1 MNKNEFLFELSGRL
15 DHLPEEEALKTIN
28 YYSEMIDDRI
38 EDGESEEAAVSAI
51 GSIDDI
57 VLEASGQGA
66 EPKSGFAKLSRGTK
80 ALIIVLIILSSVIW
94 LPVAAGIFGVLV
106 GVAATVISVIISLFA
121 ICLSFA
127 LSAVGLIAV
136 TPIYIYLGKPF
147 LTALAFSSALI
158 LAGLAIILFIISVFV
173 TKKLWKFVR
182 FLFRKTIELIK
193 RKGRAK

>member
-1 MNKNEFLFELSGRL
+1 MNKNEFLYELSGRL

-57 VLEASGQGA
+57 VLEASGQTG
-66 EPKSGFAKLSRGTK
+66 EPKSSFAKLSRGTK
-80 ALIIVLIILSSVIW
+80 ALIIVLIILSAVIW
-94 LPVAAGIFGVLV
+94 VPVAAAIFGILI
-106 GVAATVISVIISLFA
+106 GIAATVISIIISLFA
-121 ICLSFA
+121 VVLSFA
-127 LSAVGLIAV
+127 LSAVGLVAV

-147 LTALAFSSALI
+147 LAALAFSAALI
-158 LAGLAIILFIISVFV
+158 LAGLAIVLFIISVFV

-182 FLFRKTIELIK
+182 FLFRKTVEIIK